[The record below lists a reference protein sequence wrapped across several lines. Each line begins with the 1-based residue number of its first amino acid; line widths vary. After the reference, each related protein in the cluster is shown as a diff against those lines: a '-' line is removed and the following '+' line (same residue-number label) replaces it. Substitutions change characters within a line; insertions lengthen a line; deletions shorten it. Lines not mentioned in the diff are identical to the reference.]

1 MTRGWESQVEIRD
14 VVYGVR
20 AGESKGETHGEP
32 ILLAL
37 LQLLKFCGTPRLA
50 PVQRDNETHVSL
62 VLCAD
67 VRLRMDF
74 RKRFFTTGWSISQLE
89 GHPGGEKFDF
99 YSVPSGL
106 LNFLAVVSTS
116 LSLLNCMYCWISSC
130 SAAEIMALYVEGK
143 SWWCGDDDD
152 HFSSRIFRLCFI
164 PSTQDI
170 IIPQWQQL
178 NKLDLIF
185 CPSPPSF

>member
-1 MTRGWESQVEIRD
+1 MTTGWESQEIRD

-20 AGESKGETHGEP
+20 AGESKGETLGEP

-50 PVQRDNETHVSL
+50 PVQRDSKTHVCH

-74 RKRFFTTGWSISQLE
+74 RKRIFTTGWSISQLE
-89 GHPGGEKFDF
+89 GHPGGENLDF

-106 LNFLAVVSTS
+106 LNFLAVVSTQ
-116 LSLLNCMYCWISSC
+116 LSLLNRMFCWISSC
-130 SAAEIMALYVEGK
+130 SAAEIMSLYVEGK
-143 SWWCGDDDD
+143 KCGDDD
-152 HFSSRIFRLCFI
+152 HFSARIFRLCFI
-164 PSTQDI
+164 LSTQGLI
-170 IIPQWQQL
+170 IARW
-178 NKLDLIF
+178 
-185 CPSPPSF
+185 